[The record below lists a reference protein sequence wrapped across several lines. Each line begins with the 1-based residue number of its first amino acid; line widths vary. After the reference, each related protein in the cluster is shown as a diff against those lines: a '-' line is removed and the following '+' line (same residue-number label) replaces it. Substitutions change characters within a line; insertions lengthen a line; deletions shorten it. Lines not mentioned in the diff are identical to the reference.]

1 VYGGLEYYRQQVAD
15 MASGSGDQAIDAG
28 KRDMLANLLR
38 EIRLRPVKGTREL
51 EAEFGLGA
59 AALPAVMCAGSAN
72 AYIVVAGACFV
83 LCRQCLGECV

>member
-51 EAEFGLGA
+51 RRSLG
-59 AALPAVMCAGSAN
+59 
-72 AYIVVAGACFV
+72 
-83 LCRQCLGECV
+83 